1 MSVSPTSSTLGIGE
15 TVQLTG
21 TINPSTATES
31 TLWTS
36 SNTSVAT
43 VSNSGLVTAKS
54 AGTLTIT
61 FKNSSSTKFA
71 SCNVTI
77 VSSDIIIGG
86 NTGFDATNVILKY
99 NNNGNLVWKKDV
111 TTNSYSNAFKC
122 DINAVGTF
130 KDGSIIVGAG
140 ATSYDNVII
149 KYDKNGNTIWKK
161 SIPTYY
167 YNSKNQYYKINTI
180 NITNDDNII
189 VGANSQYDGAEKI
202 IIKYDSNGNLIWKKT
217 LPTYK
222 SGEYYYVEQLL
233 ISNDN
238 NIIIGVD
245 SYSDSQGR
253 AILKYDSNGNL
264 IWNKKIPTYT
274 DYGSTY
280 FYRIASMSL
289 LKDNSII
296 IGANCGTLR
305 EDSTT
310 PNALLKYNNNGDLI
324 WKKDVTTNTR
334 TNGFDCSIK
343 QVLCSTDENIIVS
356 AGGDTVSDSQDK
368 VIIKYDKNGNLIW
381 KKSVPTYYDN
391 GETRYYRIST
401 TNINNNNEIIV
412 GANGSTDSSSKS
424 LLKYDSNGNLI
435 WKKDIPSYKSGEYY
449 YIEKMNITNKNE
461 IIVGVDS
468 YSDSQGRA
476 ILKYNNN
483 GELLWKTELPKY
495 TYNSYNE
502 FYRLTTLNI
511 Y

>member
-1 MSVSPTSSTLGIGE
+1 MTVSPTGSTLGIGE

-54 AGTLTIT
+54 AGTATIT

-140 ATSYDNVII
+140 ASSYDNVII

-253 AILKYDSNGNL
+253 AILKYDS
-264 IWNKKIPTYT
+264 
-274 DYGSTY
+274 
-280 FYRIASMSL
+280 
-289 LKDNSII
+289 
-296 IGANCGTLR
+296 
-305 EDSTT
+305 
-310 PNALLKYNNNGDLI
+310 
-324 WKKDVTTNTR
+324 
-334 TNGFDCSIK
+334 
-343 QVLCSTDENIIVS
+343 
-356 AGGDTVSDSQDK
+356 
-368 VIIKYDKNGNLIW
+368 NGNLIW

>member
-1 MSVSPTSSTLGIGE
+1 MIAMV
-15 TVQLTG
+15 
-21 TINPSTATES
+21 
-31 TLWTS
+31 
-36 SNTSVAT
+36 
-43 VSNSGLVTAKS
+43 
-54 AGTLTIT
+54 
-61 FKNSSSTKFA
+61 
-71 SCNVTI
+71 
-77 VSSDIIIGG
+77 
-86 NTGFDATNVILKY
+86 
-99 NNNGNLVWKKDV
+99 
-111 TTNSYSNAFKC
+111 
-122 DINAVGTF
+122 
-130 KDGSIIVGAG
+130 
-140 ATSYDNVII
+140 
-149 KYDKNGNTIWKK
+149 
-161 SIPTYY
+161 
-167 YNSKNQYYKINTI
+167 
-180 NITNDDNII
+180 
-189 VGANSQYDGAEKI
+189 
-202 IIKYDSNGNLIWKKT
+202 
-217 LPTYK
+217 
-222 SGEYYYVEQLL
+222 
-233 ISNDN
+233 
-238 NIIIGVD
+238 
-245 SYSDSQGR
+245 
-253 AILKYDSNGNL
+253 

-310 PNALLKYNNNGDLI
+310 PNALLKYNSNGNLI